1 MHLEIKSETSTI
13 FQKKKF
19 QHVSKSISGQTNPIL
34 KKIGDI
40 NKALQICKRST
51 QTALLQLNAFKSYLG
66 LNETFQFRCC
76 LKMAFLHRH
85 PHPLVQF
92 MEDGAPAHR
101 AKSTQEWHQKNGV
114 RLFQGWPGNSPDL
127 NIIENLWSQMKHLQ
141 RTEQATSKQGL
152 KKIARRVWNAITPEY
167 LEKLYESLPR
177 RMAAVIASKGAHTKY

>member
-1 MHLEIKSETSTI
+1 MKRFNFAESGIK
-13 FQKKKF
+13 
-19 QHVSKSISGQTNPIL
+19 
-34 KKIGDI
+34 
-40 NKALQICKRST
+40 
-51 QTALLQLNAFKSYLG
+51 
-66 LNETFQFRCC
+66 QFLR
-76 LKMAFLHRH
+76 RH
-85 PHPLVQF
+85 PHPSVQF

-177 RMAAVIASKGAHTKY
+177 RMAVVIASKGAHTKYWCICNRFVLVKTSINELTFQVGTFFLEDSSFIRKNIWR